1 MEIVKY
7 AAMLW
12 IIPVAIAAAIWRA
25 TRDVSRTWI
34 KALIRSLLVTLVFP
48 LPVQLPLGGSPTAIL
63 PGYYSW
69 IGVFYVV
76 PAILV
81 SMLLWLVLFCVLFYV
96 YSK

>member
-1 MEIVKY
+1 MEIAKY

-12 IIPVAIAAAIWRA
+12 VLPIAIAASIWRA
-25 TRDVSRTWI
+25 TGNLLRPWR
-34 KALIRSLLVTLVFP
+34 KALIRSLIITLVFP

-69 IGVFYVV
+69 IGVFYIV

-81 SMLLWLVLFCVLFYV
+81 SLILWAVLFCVLFYV
-96 YSK
+96 YSE